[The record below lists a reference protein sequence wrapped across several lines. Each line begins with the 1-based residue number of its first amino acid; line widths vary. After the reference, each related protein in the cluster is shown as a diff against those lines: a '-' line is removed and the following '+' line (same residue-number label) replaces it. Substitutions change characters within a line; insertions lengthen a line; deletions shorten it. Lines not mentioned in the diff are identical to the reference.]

1 MSGGSG
7 TAVLVS
13 GGAGYVG
20 SHVAAALA
28 GAGYRPVV
36 LDDLSGGRRG
46 AVPRGVEFVEGDA
59 GDRDAVAAL
68 AERRGIRAAVHLAGA
83 PGVDGPADSAWRDA
97 TMSRAFVDACAAG
110 GVRRLVLTS
119 SAAVYGAGSGPVGA
133 YGAAK
138 LAAEHAAW
146 EAFAGPGRSAAV
158 LRCFNLA
165 GADPEGRAGPGTG
178 LVAAA
183 CAAALGLREE
193 ITVFGTDWDTADGTC
208 VRDWV
213 HVCDAAA
220 AHVAALQALQRG
232 SPGLTADVGSGRG
245 HSVREVLAAVERAAG
260 TAPVVRE
267 GARRPGDVAVSVA
280 AAERIARL
288 PGWRGRRHGLDATV
302 ATALAWMRTDL
313 RGASGSSA
321 ADPPAMA
328 NPAACG
334 ARR

>member
-13 GGAGYVG
+13 GGAGYLG

-28 GAGYRPVV
+28 GAGYRVLV
-36 LDDLSGGRRG
+36 LDDLSRGGRE
-46 AVPRGVEFVEGDA
+46 AVPPGVEFVEGNA
-59 GDRDAVAAL
+59 GDGDAVAAL
-68 AERRGIRAAVHLAGA
+68 AERRGIGAAIHLAAGA
-83 PGVDGPADSAWRDA
+83 AGVDGAAEAAWRDA
-97 TMSRAFVDACAAG
+97 EMSRAFVDACASG

-138 LAAEHAAW
+138 LAAEHAAR
-146 EAFAGPGRSAAV
+146 EAFAGPDRSAAV

-193 ITVFGTDWDTADGTC
+193 ITVFGTDRETADGTC
-208 VRDWV
+208 VRDFV
-213 HVCDAAA
+213 HACDAAA
-220 AHVAALQALQRG
+220 AHVAALGALERG

-267 GARRPGDVAVSVA
+267 GPRRPGDVAVSVA
-280 AAERIARL
+280 AAARIARL
-288 PGWRGRRHGLDATV
+288 PGWRARQDGLEAAAAD
-302 ATALAWMRTDL
+302 ALAWMRAEM
-313 RGASGSSA
+313 RGARGSSA
-321 ADPPAMA
+321 AD
-328 NPAACG
+328 PAACG

>member
-1 MSGGSG
+1 MSGGRG

-13 GGAGYVG
+13 GGAGYLG
-20 SHVAAALA
+20 SHVAGALA
-28 GAGYRPVV
+28 GAGYRVLV
-36 LDDLSGGRRG
+36 LDDLSRGGRE
-46 AVPRGVEFVEGDA
+46 AVPAGVEFVAGDA

-68 AERRGIRAAVHLAGA
+68 AERRGIGAAVHLAGA
-83 PGVDGPADSAWRDA
+83 PGVDGPAEAAWRDA
-97 TMSRAFVDACAAG
+97 EMSRAFVDACASG

-138 LAAEHAAW
+138 LAAEHAAR
-146 EAFAGPGRSAAV
+146 EAFAGPDRSAAV

-193 ITVFGTDWDTADGTC
+193 ITVFGTDRETADGTC
-208 VRDWV
+208 VRDFV
-213 HVCDAAA
+213 HACDAAA
-220 AHVAALQALQRG
+220 AHVAALRALERG

-245 HSVREVLAAVERAAG
+245 HSVREVLAAVERTAG

-267 GARRPGDVAVSVA
+267 GPRRPGDVAVSVA
-280 AAERIARL
+280 AAARIARL
-288 PGWRGRRHGLDATV
+288 PGWRARQDGLEAAAAD
-302 ATALAWMRTDL
+302 ALAWMRAEM
-313 RGASGSSA
+313 RGARGSSA
-321 ADPPAMA
+321 AD
-328 NPAACG
+328 PAACG